1 MDFLVYGGSVVTM
14 GRLGVVRDGA
24 VLVEGDRIVEVGRSE
39 EVKRRNPRGYER
51 IDAEGKIIIPG
62 LVNTHHHLAMSL
74 LRGYADD
81 LPLKEWL
88 EKWIWPVESLMTGED
103 IYLGAKLTAVESVLG
118 GCTTVNTMYHYAPEF
133 NEARA
138 IAEVGIR
145 GVVGHV
151 CFSWR
156 KDEDIRLTKMLVEKW
171 HGAENGRVR
180 VSVDPHAPYT
190 VDPGYMRELWSLT
203 SELNEKYRDKAPV
216 IWHIHLAETMDEA
229 EKVEKAFNV
238 DVKDGVV
245 VYLDRLGVLGPMVI
259 AAHCVHLT
267 DKDIAVLA
275 SRDVKVSHN
284 PVSNLKLGS
293 GISPVP
299 RLLESGVT
307 VGLGTDSV
315 CSNNSSDMF
324 ETMKLAALIH
334 KGVSMNPALMDAWR
348 VLRMAT
354 IDGARALNWS
364 DEIGSIEPGKKA
376 DLVIIDAMKP
386 HMRPMY
392 SEVSHLVYAAKYGD
406 VETVFVDGR
415 PIVENREVK
424 TVDVEEL
431 ITQVSKARD
440 RLMEKVRR

>member
-245 VYLDRLGVLGPMVI
+245 VYLDRLGVLGPIVI

>member
-1 MDFLVYGGSVVTM
+1 MDFLIYGGSVVTM

-24 VLVEGDRIVEVGRSE
+24 VLIEDDRIVEVGRSE

-245 VYLDRLGVLGPMVI
+245 VYLDRLGVLGPIVI

-334 KGVSMNPALMDAWR
+334 KGVSMNPAVMDAWR
-348 VLRMAT
+348 VLSMAT

-440 RLMEKVRR
+440 RLMEKVGR

>member
-245 VYLDRLGVLGPMVI
+245 VYLDRLGVLGPIVI

-406 VETVFVDGR
+406 VETVFVGGR

>member
-138 IAEVGIR
+138 IAEVGVR

-156 KDEDIRLTKMLVEKW
+156 KDEDIRLTRMLVEKW

-203 SELNEKYRDKAPV
+203 SELNEKYGDKAPV

-229 EKVEKAFNV
+229 EKVRKAFNV
-238 DVKDGVV
+238 DVEDGVV
-245 VYLDRLGVLGPMVI
+245 AYLDRLGVLGPMVI

-334 KGVSMNPALMDAWR
+334 KGVSMNPAVMDAWR
-348 VLRMAT
+348 VLSMAT

-392 SEVSHLVYAAKYGD
+392 SEISHLVYAAKYGD

-440 RLMEKVRR
+440 RLMEKVGR

>member
-1 MDFLVYGGSVVTM
+1 MDFLIYGGSVVTM

-245 VYLDRLGVLGPMVI
+245 VYLDRLGVLGSIVI

-334 KGVSMNPALMDAWR
+334 KGVSMNPAVMDAWR
-348 VLRMAT
+348 VLSMAT

-392 SEVSHLVYAAKYGD
+392 SEISHLVYAAKYGD

>member
-51 IDAEGKIIIPG
+51 INAEGKIIIPG

-138 IAEVGIR
+138 IAEVGVR

-156 KDEDIRLTKMLVEKW
+156 KDEDIRLTRMLVEKW

-203 SELNEKYRDKAPV
+203 SELNEKYGDKAPV

-229 EKVEKAFNV
+229 EKVRKAFNV
-238 DVKDGVV
+238 DVEDGVV
-245 VYLDRLGVLGPMVI
+245 AYLDRLGVLGPMVI

-334 KGVSMNPALMDAWR
+334 KGVSMNPAVMDAWR

-392 SEVSHLVYAAKYGD
+392 SEISHLVYAAKYGD

-440 RLMEKVRR
+440 RLMEKVGR

>member
-245 VYLDRLGVLGPMVI
+245 VYLDRLGVLGSIVI

-386 HMRPMY
+386 HMRPIY
-392 SEVSHLVYAAKYGD
+392 SEISHLVYAAKYGD

-431 ITQVSKARD
+431 IAQVSKARD